1 MVLKCIIMEQEE
13 NVIALFRANT
23 HLKMKTHAYD
33 FHCYALLETA
43 AGLHGL
49 DKCARVHNADKD
61 SECKRHSSGK
71 GLLM

>member
-13 NVIALFRANT
+13 TVIALFGANI

-33 FHCYALLETA
+33 FHCYALLETV

-49 DKCARVHNADKD
+49 DKCVYVNNKRIKILNAKD
-61 SECKRHSSGK
+61 TVQRKVF
-71 GLLM
+71 

>member
-13 NVIALFRANT
+13 TVIALFGANI

-33 FHCYALLETA
+33 FHCYALLETV

-49 DKCARVHNADKD
+49 DKCVYVNNANKD

-71 GLLM
+71 AF